1 MDLWKAV
8 MAGDVPNAMIKKCAD
23 ILVPYLGEM
32 YRATF
37 RLDHYPSN
45 WRIYDTIVLRKPGR
59 KDYTKPNSYRPI
71 CLLKTIAKPLSIAVT
86 EYLSHLAE
94 KHHMLPDTHFGF
106 RPGRSTTDALLAVD
120 QFIKDA
126 WHDGDVVSGLFLDVK
141 GAFPSVHIPRLVADL
156 RRKGVPAEITR
167 WIVRKLDGRRT
178 TLVFDNYRSRLMAIE
193 AGLDQGCP
201 LSGLLYN
208 FYNAALGELASRIP
222 RRSLIPGF
230 ADDIA
235 IFVRGRNFQVVRRDL
250 GYIIRDED
258 GVLDWADT
266 HNCNYAKDKWA
277 LIDFTHRRTPDGL
290 RPLRGGAL
298 RIERDITVAP
308 SDSAKYLGVMLHY
321 KLSWT
326 QQWNIAIARGT
337 AWTNAVARMMRSK
350 MGIRLQFARQVY
362 RAVCLPRMLYAA
374 ELWATPA
381 RRQQPRAPHIPRD
394 RAPSGI
400 LAKMASVQ
408 RRALLSIAGA
418 MRTTATC
425 VLEAHLNIMPIDLHL
440 DVLRH
445 RALVRHATLPPT
457 HPIHKAL
464 RHARSTTRCS
474 HISALTALVRRYRV
488 NPELMEVIDVVRQ
501 HPAWTTPFVTHISP
515 DRDDAVVTDAI
526 HTATDDV
533 TVYSDGSAHDG
544 HVGAAAYLVRRD
556 GTTRHLQLYLG
567 RDLHYTVHAA
577 EGVGIVLAAHLIRTE
592 TQIPRAVSFGVD
604 NQAIILGCRQY
615 RHGRGQWAIDI
626 FRKKII
632 DLRRE
637 TRASFTVRWTPGH
650 IGIAGNEEAD
660 ELAKAAAD
668 GPTNS
673 SPHADLP
680 PELREPIPRSA
691 AAISQEFVKRTKTRA
706 LKRWRQSKQYAKIRL
721 IDKTLPSN
729 AYLKLVKGLMRRQ
742 SSLLIRLRTGH
753 SPLNRHLWA
762 IKVVDSPGCD
772 ACGRHEEETVRHYLT
787 TCPAHERARAT
798 LRSKIGPRNAGD
810 IAALLTQRKLL
821 RLLFKFVD
829 TTRRFR
835 DLLGTVTGDEFNRTI
850 YN

>member
-1 MDLWKAV
+1 MHLPVIGV
-8 MAGDVPNAMIKKCAD
+8 M
-23 ILVPYLGEM
+23 
-32 YRATF
+32 
-37 RLDHYPSN
+37 
-45 WRIYDTIVLRKPGR
+45 
-59 KDYTKPNSYRPI
+59 
-71 CLLKTIAKPLSIAVT
+71 
-86 EYLSHLAE
+86 
-94 KHHMLPDTHFGF
+94 
-106 RPGRSTTDALLAVD
+106 
-120 QFIKDA
+120 
-126 WHDGDVVSGLFLDVK
+126 
-141 GAFPSVHIPRLVADL
+141 HIP
-156 RRKGVPAEITR
+156 T
-167 WIVRKLDGRRT
+167 
-178 TLVFDNYRSRLMAIE
+178 
-193 AGLDQGCP
+193 
-201 LSGLLYN
+201 
-208 FYNAALGELASRIP
+208 
-222 RRSLIPGF
+222 
-230 ADDIA
+230 
-235 IFVRGRNFQVVRRDL
+235 
-250 GYIIRDED
+250 
-258 GVLDWADT
+258 
-266 HNCNYAKDKWA
+266 
-277 LIDFTHRRTPDGL
+277 
-290 RPLRGGAL
+290 
-298 RIERDITVAP
+298 AP
-308 SDSAKYLGVMLHY
+308 
-321 KLSWT
+321 T
-326 QQWNIAIARGT
+326 
-337 AWTNAVARMMRSK
+337 
-350 MGIRLQFARQVY
+350 
-362 RAVCLPRMLYAA
+362 
-374 ELWATPA
+374 
-381 RRQQPRAPHIPRD
+381 
-394 RAPSGI
+394 
-400 LAKMASVQ
+400 
-408 RRALLSIAGA
+408 
-418 MRTTATC
+418 
-425 VLEAHLNIMPIDLHL
+425 
-440 DVLRH
+440 
-445 RALVRHATLPPT
+445 
-457 HPIHKAL
+457 
-464 RHARSTTRCS
+464 
-474 HISALTALVRRYRV
+474 
-488 NPELMEVIDVVRQ
+488 
-501 HPAWTTPFVTHISP
+501 
-515 DRDDAVVTDAI
+515 
-526 HTATDDV
+526 
-533 TVYSDGSAHDG
+533 
-544 HVGAAAYLVRRD
+544 AYLVRRD

-729 AYLKLVKGLMRRQ
+729 AYLKLVKGLTRRQ

-821 RLLFKFVD
+821 RPLFKFVD

-850 YN
+850 YD